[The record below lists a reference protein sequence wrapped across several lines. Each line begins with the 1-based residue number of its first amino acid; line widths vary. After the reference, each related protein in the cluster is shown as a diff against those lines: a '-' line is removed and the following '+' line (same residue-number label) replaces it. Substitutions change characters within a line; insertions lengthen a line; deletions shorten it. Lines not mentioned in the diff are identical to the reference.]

1 MSGRGTVSED
11 VGLWLLSS
19 DKPTERQ
26 IHQAAVCQTTFV
38 SRRTQERLVRPRV
51 HYDHKDLE
59 MINARAML
67 EAAENCLDLAGQTKD
82 EWVRRRIMRMA
93 VAWQDLAELQVWL
106 EGQVAQADTRAE
118 IAKAA

>member
-1 MSGRGTVSED
+1 
-11 VGLWLLSS
+11 
-19 DKPTERQ
+19 
-26 IHQAAVCQTTFV
+26 
-38 SRRTQERLVRPRV
+38 
-51 HYDHKDLE
+51 

-82 EWVRRRIMRMA
+82 DWVRRRIMRMA